1 MKSIRVNITKRAEND
16 LTAIYDYINQKLQS
30 PQAAMKLFNRLA
42 EAIQSLEVFPERFA
56 IVPEFL
62 DLGLKVRRLVIKNY
76 SIFYRLDNDVVT
88 VIRILHHS
96 NSLDT
101 LIGQLE
107 KICREVIR

>member
-42 EAIQSLEVFPERFA
+42 KAIQSLEVFPERCP
-56 IVPEFL
+56 IVPELL
-62 DLGLKVRRLVIKNY
+62 DLGIKVRRLVVKNY
-76 SIFYRLDNDVVT
+76 SIFYRLDRDVVT

-96 NSLDT
+96 NSLDI
-101 LIGQLE
+101 LIGQLG
-107 KICREVIR
+107 KDM

>member
-1 MKSIRVNITKRAEND
+1 
-16 LTAIYDYINQKLQS
+16 
-30 PQAAMKLFNRLA
+30 MKLFNRLA
-42 EAIQSLEVFPERFA
+42 KAIQSLEVFPERFA

-101 LIGQLE
+101 LIGQLG
-107 KICREVIR
+107 KDI

>member
-101 LIGQLE
+101 LIGQLG
-107 KICREVIR
+107 KDI

>member
-30 PQAAMKLFNRLA
+30 PQVAMKLFNRLA
-42 EAIQSLEVFPERFA
+42 KAIQSLEVFPERFA

-88 VIRILHHS
+88 VIKILHHS

>member
-16 LTAIYDYINQKLQS
+16 LTAIYDYINQKLHS
-30 PQAAMKLFNRLA
+30 PQVAMKLFNRLA
-42 EAIQSLEVFPERFA
+42 KAIQSLEVFPERFA

-101 LIGQLE
+101 LIGQLG
-107 KICREVIR
+107 KDI

>member
-1 MKSIRVNITKRAEND
+1 MTSIRVNITKRAEND
-16 LTAIYDYINQKLQS
+16 LTAIYDYIDQKLQS

-42 EAIQSLEVFPERFA
+42 KEIQSWEVFPERYP
-56 IVPEFL
+56 IVPELL
-62 DLGLKVRRLVIKNY
+62 DLGLKVRCLVIKNY

>member
-1 MKSIRVNITKRAEND
+1 MTSIRVNITKRAEND
-16 LTAIYDYINQKLQS
+16 LTAIHDYIEQKLQS

-42 EAIQSLEVFPERFA
+42 KEIQSLEVFPERCA
-56 IVPEFL
+56 IVPELL
-62 DLGLKVRRLVIKNY
+62 DLGLKVRRLVVKNY

-101 LIGQLE
+101 LIGQLG
-107 KICREVIR
+107 KDM

>member
-30 PQAAMKLFNRLA
+30 PQVAMKLFNRLA
-42 EAIQSLEVFPERFA
+42 KAIQSLEVFPERFA

-101 LIGQLE
+101 LIGQLG
-107 KICREVIR
+107 KDI